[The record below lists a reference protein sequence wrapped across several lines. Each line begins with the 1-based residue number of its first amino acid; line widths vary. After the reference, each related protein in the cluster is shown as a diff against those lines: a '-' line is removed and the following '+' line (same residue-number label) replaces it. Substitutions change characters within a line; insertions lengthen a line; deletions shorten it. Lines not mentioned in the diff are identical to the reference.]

1 LALDRRLAL
10 IAGLVDLINLGA
22 VGRDPPVKTPC
33 RLEPDPVDL
42 CRLDHRHP
50 EGVVVEVVI
59 LPEKEHFAILAAAVQ
74 NDMRMWMRAIL
85 VYCSNVV

>member
-1 LALDRRLAL
+1 
-10 IAGLVDLINLGA
+10 
-22 VGRDPPVKTPC
+22 
-33 RLEPDPVDL
+33 
-42 CRLDHRHP
+42 
-50 EGVVVEVVI
+50 VI

>member
-1 LALDRRLAL
+1 
-10 IAGLVDLINLGA
+10 
-22 VGRDPPVKTPC
+22 
-33 RLEPDPVDL
+33 VDL